1 MRGLAALALLAAGAG
16 CPADSTPSMCETD
29 SQCGSDVC
37 ARDGECL
44 PASQVRSAKLTW
56 TIRGMTAD
64 ATTCASSPSFYIN
77 FDSSM
82 TGEAFGFAPVPCQE
96 GQFSIDKL
104 PLRFDEVEIGVDART
119 LQILPIRPDGTVA
132 FDLSP

>member
-1 MRGLAALALLAAGAG
+1 MRGLVLVALLAAAPG

-29 SQCGSDVC
+29 SQCGADVC

-56 TIRGMTAD
+56 TIRGMA
-64 ATTCASSPSFYIN
+64 ANASTCASSPNFYIN
-77 FDSSM
+77 FDSST

-96 GQFSIDKL
+96 GLFSIDKL
-104 PLRFDEVEIGVDART
+104 PVRFDEVEIGVDART
-119 LQILPIRPDGTVA
+119 LQILPIRADGTVV